1 MESCS
6 CRLSM
11 VIFGDHFVLPKI
23 KNQKFMFHS
32 SGQIKAFMTSKH
44 NTFENNVMFHFD
56 RKTVLQYEKKKVYL
70 HVQKEKGSN

>member
-1 MESCS
+1 
-6 CRLSM
+6 
-11 VIFGDHFVLPKI
+11 
-23 KNQKFMFHS
+23 MFHS

-56 RKTVLQYEKKKVYL
+56 RKTVLQYEKKKKVYL

>member
-23 KNQKFMFHS
+23 KNQKFMFHAS
-32 SGQIKAFMTSKH
+32 EQIKAFMTSKH

-56 RKTVLQYEKKKVYL
+56 RKTVLQYEKKKSVFACSEG
-70 HVQKEKGSN
+70 KR

>member
-1 MESCS
+1 MQ
-6 CRLSM
+6 LSIIYADLM
-11 VIFGDHFVLPKI
+11 WSFVLPKI

-56 RKTVLQYEKKKVYL
+56 RKTVLQYEKKKKSVFACSEG
-70 HVQKEKGSN
+70 KR

>member
-1 MESCS
+1 M
-6 CRLSM
+6 
-11 VIFGDHFVLPKI
+11 PKI

-56 RKTVLQYEKKKVYL
+56 RKTVLQYEKKKKVYL

>member
-1 MESCS
+1 MQ
-6 CRLSM
+6 LS
-11 VIFGDHFVLPKI
+11 IIYGDLRWSFVLPKI

-70 HVQKEKGSN
+70 PVQKEKGSN